1 MKFAGAVLAGGRS
14 TRMGQDKAGLMVG
27 GETLLN
33 RQLRLLREA
42 GASELFVVVAAGR
55 EAPPALPE
63 GVRTISDRVADAGPL
78 AGIDA
83 ALSAASCPLVLM
95 LAVDLPAMT
104 AGWLRQLIDLCHD
117 GRGAVPVVDG
127 RYEPLAAVYPQ
138 SLAAEARA
146 RMDRGELAL
155 QSIVDQGIAAA
166 VLKAWK
172 VESEIATVLVNWN
185 RLGDWEQRP

>member
-1 MKFAGAVLAGGRS
+1 
-14 TRMGQDKAGLMVG
+14 MGQDKAGLMVG